1 VLTPSFIVLSV
12 LRETFDPMDFVKRE
26 LVIPFILGGLL
37 GVAVAKL
44 QGVAT
49 VLHHPQPIHLEVLPY
64 KK

>member
-1 VLTPSFIVLSV
+1 
-12 LRETFDPMDFVKRE
+12 MDFVKRE

-49 VLHHPQPIHLEVLPY
+49 VLHRPQPIHLEVLPY